1 MRRICVVLLSVGLLA
16 GCASSGRS
24 EQVAVLRDNV
34 ADLRE
39 RMNELQ
45 EQVAELT
52 AHREVAACRL
62 PNQVDADRL
71 SAGFPISPERIP
83 ASGNVNVAVLFVDFQ
98 EAPARQ
104 GGTATDD
111 EQTLTHGMF
120 VHLVSGAETYL
131 EAMSYGTLDFTF
143 RPLYRWLRMPHSL
156 SELYADSDSNLGN
169 AISSFMLID
178 DAIDLADPDFDFE
191 GIDSVVVIATPRAD
205 SIQGG
210 AALLSPDWHFYAD
223 DQTIGNA
230 TVLGSGPQAGSTIAH
245 ELGHNLGLPDLY
257 DTHVKLDSEGHL
269 SDDNSR
275 FVGVFGLMG
284 GGANEKPTRFEM
296 LAWSRWQLGW
306 LRDTQVA
313 CITTFPTSVQLTP
326 LPTPG
331 GIKAVVVPLT
341 ETTALVVESRRKL
354 GYDSRLSKE
363 GALVYKIDTSV
374 RTGKGPIVVGSV
386 SKPPDDSALLGPGE
400 AWNWDGY
407 SVTVKEVTPEGVLV
421 EITQITV
428 LKQ

>member
-24 EQVAVLRDNV
+24 EQVAVLGADV

-71 SAGFPISPERIP
+71 SVGFPISPERIP

-111 EQTLTHGMF
+111 EQTLIHGMF
-120 VHLVSGAETYL
+120 VNLVSAAEKYL

-156 SELYADSDSNLGN
+156 SALYADSDSNLGN

-178 DAIDLADPDFDFE
+178 DAISLADPEFDFE
-191 GIDSVVVIATPRAD
+191 DIDSVVVIATPRAD
-205 SIQGG
+205 SIQRGT
-210 AALLSPDWHFYAD
+210 ALLSPDWDFYAD

-230 TVLGSGPQAGSTIAH
+230 TSLGSGPRAWSTIAH

-257 DTHVKLDSEGHL
+257 DRHVKLDSEGHL
-269 SDDNSR
+269 SDDKAR

-284 GGANEKPTRFEM
+284 GGVNEKLTHPEVF
-296 LAWSRWQLGW
+296 AWSRWQLGW
-306 LRDTQVA
+306 LRDTQVT
-313 CITTFPTSVQLTP
+313 CVTSFPTSVQLTP
-326 LPTPG
+326 LAIPG

-354 GYDSRLSKE
+354 GYDLRLSKE
-363 GALVYKIDTSV
+363 GALVYKVDTSV
-374 RTGKGPIVVGSV
+374 RTGEGPIVVGST
-386 SKPPDDSALLGPGE
+386 SKPPDASALLGPGE
-400 AWNWDGY
+400 VWNSDGY
-407 SVTVKEVTPEGVLV
+407 SVTVKEVVPGGDLV
-421 EITQITV
+421 EITAP
-428 LKQ
+428 